1 MADNRELKQA
11 RAAFDSLCKA
21 LDSDGWHY
29 SKDEDEMTINCGA
42 QGEDLPI
49 EIMISVDAD
58 RALVTLL
65 SEMPFAVSESRRRE
79 MAVAVAQANNGMV
92 DGSFDYNYSNGK
104 ILFRITTSIRESLI
118 GERALQ
124 YIVYCACSTIDKYND
139 KFLMVAKNDMTC
151 DEVAK
156 FIE

>member
-1 MADNRELKQA
+1 MADNRELRQA
-11 RAAFDSLCKA
+11 RAAFDALCNA
-21 LDSDGWHY
+21 LDADGWHY
-29 SKDEDEMTINCGA
+29 EKDEEDMSINCGA

-49 EIMISVDAD
+49 EIMISVNAD

-65 SEMPFAVSESRRRE
+65 SEMPFKAPESRRRE
-79 MAVAVAQANNGMV
+79 MAVAVARANDGMV
-92 DGSFDYNYSNGK
+92 DGSFDYDYSGGT

-124 YIVYCACSTIDKYND
+124 YIVYCACNTIDRYND

-151 DEVAK
+151 DEVAE
-156 FIE
+156 FIQ